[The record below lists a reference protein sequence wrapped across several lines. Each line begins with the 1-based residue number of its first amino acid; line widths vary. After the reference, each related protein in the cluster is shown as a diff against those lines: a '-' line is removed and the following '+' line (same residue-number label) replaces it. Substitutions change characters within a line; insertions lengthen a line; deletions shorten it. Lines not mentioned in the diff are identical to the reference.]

1 VTQASVTQDSDVVRL
16 LAGTAPDHG
25 GMTTTALP
33 AAAAPR
39 RPAWVTARTLTIV
52 ALVVA
57 LFVVALPNVSGAPW
71 LLIGHQLQQVPF
83 WQLGLLA
90 LLWAGGLL
98 LHTITL
104 TAALPGLSHRRA
116 LTLSLTGSAI
126 SNVLPFGGAA
136 GIALN
141 YRMIR
146 IWGHDRAAFAT
157 YTVITNIWDVL
168 VKLSLPLVAL
178 PVLFLT
184 GSAVVGQYAGAALV
198 ATVTGAAL
206 LGLVAAIVVSGRAT
220 ARVGAA
226 LDATWRQVLR
236 AARVERDVAI
246 GAWLVRLRSDCSSL
260 VRSRWP
266 RLTTGMLT
274 YTATLA
280 VLLWGC
286 LYAAGA
292 GLPLGAVL
300 VGFAAERLLTLAGLT
315 PGGAGLVE
323 VGLAGLLVALGGDPV
338 AVVSGV
344 LLYRLFTFGL
354 EIPVGGVS
362 LAAWLWIRRGARP
375 EPGDVS
381 GEDVA
386 A

>member
-1 VTQASVTQDSDVVRL
+1 
-16 LAGTAPDHG
+16 
-25 GMTTTALP
+25 MTTTAMPP
-33 AAAAPR
+33 AAPPR
-39 RPAWVTARTLTIV
+39 RPAWATARTLTIAAV
-52 ALVVA
+52 VVA
-57 LFVVALPNVSGAPW
+57 LFVVALPSVSGAPW
-71 LLIGHQLQQVPF
+71 LQIGLQLQKVPF
-83 WQLGLLA
+83 WELGLLA

-126 SNVLPFGGAA
+126 ANVLPLGGAA
-136 GIALN
+136 GVALN

-146 IWGHDRAAFAT
+146 VWGHDRAAFAT

-168 VKLSLPLVAL
+168 VKLALPLVAL

-184 GSAVVGQYAGAALV
+184 GSQIIGRYAGAALV
-198 ATVTGAAL
+198 ATVSGATL
-206 LGLVAAIVVSGRAT
+206 LGLVAAVALSGRAT
-220 ARVGAA
+220 AHVGAA
-226 LDATWRQVLR
+226 LDAVGRQVVR
-236 AARVERDVAI
+236 AVRAERDVTI
-246 GAWLVRLRSDCSSL
+246 GAWLLRLRSDCSSL

-286 LYAAGA
+286 LHAAGA
-292 GLPLGAVL
+292 GLPLQAVL
-300 VGFAAERLLTLAGLT
+300 IGFAAERLLTLAGLT

-323 VGLAGLLVALGGDPV
+323 VGLAGLLVALGGEPV

-362 LAAWLWIRRGARP
+362 LAAWLWLRRGAQPVPTP
-375 EPGDVS
+375 EPLS
-381 GEDVA
+381 GEEEA